1 MLDAVSGGVQS
12 LATVSE
18 TASLRPTVS
27 TVTGDGSGKL
37 LSPISIT
44 LMEGKYALYGFLMAS
59 ALFGWFVADYEA
71 SLTSKYH
78 PLMLL
83 LIDAVVTLVVLG
95 AALPL
100 YFRGDMRGVL
110 RQMSSITWREALSF
124 IGLGLA
130 GVVTGVLSISLLAR
144 HGVAYYKTSDNMI
157 DILAGIVGVIMF
169 TRKGLTW
176 QQKLGVG
183 MMGVGAYLFI

>member
-1 MLDAVSGGVQS
+1 MLDAVSGGVQP

-37 LSPISIT
+37 LSPFSIT

-59 ALFGWFVADYEA
+59 ALFGWFVADHEA

-100 YFRGDMRGVL
+100 YFRGEMCDVL

-169 TRKGLTW
+169 TGKGLTL

>member
-1 MLDAVSGGVQS
+1 
-12 LATVSE
+12 
-18 TASLRPTVS
+18 
-27 TVTGDGSGKL
+27 
-37 LSPISIT
+37 
-44 LMEGKYALYGFLMAS
+44 MEGKYALYGFLMAS

-157 DILAGIVGVIMF
+157 DILAGTIGVIMF

>member
-1 MLDAVSGGVQS
+1 
-12 LATVSE
+12 
-18 TASLRPTVS
+18 
-27 TVTGDGSGKL
+27 
-37 LSPISIT
+37 
-44 LMEGKYALYGFLMAS
+44 MEGKYALYGFLMAS

-110 RQMSSITWREALSF
+110 HQMSSITWREALSF

-157 DILAGIVGVIMF
+157 DILAGIIGVIMF

>member
-71 SLTSKYH
+71 SLTSRYH

-130 GVVTGVLSISLLAR
+130 GVVTGGLSISLLAR

-157 DILAGIVGVIMF
+157 DILAGIIGVIMF